1 MVVPQIQNLLPNL
14 QEKKRDPS
22 FSGVANLF
30 GDEDDV
36 EQEEEQQS
44 PSTSYSQPESVGAL
58 RELPKVNRTKKRDPS
73 FGGVADLF
81 KDDGGDDEE
90 EENNNAAAP
99 KFEVKINP
107 TQDKQISVLQTQVE
121 LSREKAIELEG
132 ELQQVQKKNEKLEK
146 ELDRLKEEKKELL
159 MSKIRLITN
168 TAEEIQRMR
177 ELMHEMSEA
186 NQKQQKSATIA

>member
-1 MVVPQIQNLLPNL
+1 MGQRRQASFGGVAALFGDEDGGPPVSSGPPSKSS
-14 QEKKRDPS
+14 KKRDPS

-30 GDEDDV
+30 GDEEDED
-36 EQEEEQQS
+36 EQNEEVQPNSSSDYGSSGQS
-44 PSTSYSQPESVGAL
+44 DSVGAL

-90 EENNNAAAP
+90 EENPVAAP

-132 ELQQVQKKNEKLEK
+132 E
-146 ELDRLKEEKKELL
+146 
-159 MSKIRLITN
+159 
-168 TAEEIQRMR
+168 
-177 ELMHEMSEA
+177 
-186 NQKQQKSATIA
+186 